1 MATVVTRSGKGS
13 PLTHAEMDANITNL
27 NTDKA
32 ELASPA
38 LTGNPTAPTQSAA
51 DNSTKVATTAYVEA
65 AITALVD
72 SSPAALNTL
81 NELAAAIGDDAN
93 FSTTM
98 NNNLA
103 TKLAASAVSTFGGTL
118 IDDADASTARTTL
131 GLGTASTSASTA
143 FETNGNSV
151 AMAIALG

>member
-1 MATVVTRSGKGS
+1 MATIVTRSGKGT
-13 PLTHAEMDANITNL
+13 PLTHTEMDANLTNL
-27 NTDKA
+27 NPAKA

-93 FSTTM
+93 FSSTV
-98 NNNLA
+98 NSNIA

-118 IDDADASTARTTL
+118 IDDADAATARTTL